1 MAAEGKP
8 KDADEQAEVDKKAKE
23 KNDKKNAEI
32 TEKNKKMQAADEIAR
47 KSNEEGKVALKAE
60 NYDLAISK
68 FDEGIAA
75 VPDYI
80 GSTPILLN
88 GKILALK
95 AKGYKTYR
103 EGIALADLE
112 ARKAKYDEAN
122 KYFDTGLVAFQ
133 QAMDLVKKAPAAT
146 EPADQKYRVALQ
158 SDLYGVTIEIYRLKA
173 AGGMDYSKGPESAAV
188 IAEYLAFETYPLKK
202 VAAQKTLGDIMRLD
216 GDFDKAVAAYRLV
229 LAAKPDD
236 SEAMAKLG
244 LSLMAQGAAV
254 VPEDKEKEQEGLN
267 YMQKYTEMAPITA
280 ADSQADKE
288 LKQSVKD
295 AVDYLKAQKMAPQKV
310 ATPAKK
316 KP

>member
-1 MAAEGKP
+1 MLHHLPAAQSTSFAQP
-8 KDADEQAEVDKKAKE
+8 MLVRIFAPLSVVSW
-23 KNDKKNAEI
+23 
-32 TEKNKKMQAADEIAR
+32 TEWMSYRPHTSVPVAAAAR
-47 KSNEEGKVALKAE
+47 FTETWKVS
-60 NYDLAISK
+60 D
-68 FDEGIAA
+68 
-75 VPDYI
+75 
-80 GSTPILLN
+80 
-88 GKILALK
+88 
-95 AKGYKTYR
+95 
-103 EGIALADLE
+103 
-112 ARKAKYDEAN
+112 
-122 KYFDTGLVAFQ
+122 
-133 QAMDLVKKAPAAT
+133 APAAT

-188 IAEYLAFETYPLKK
+188 IAEYLAFETDPLKK

-310 ATPAKK
+310 ATPPKK